1 VRNINNIASLAER
14 NRTASDQQVLE
25 FGKASYSIERDLIVL
40 KRAEVDE
47 EDEDELDEEKEDA
60 NEVVFDKNCRRF
72 EREADDDGLDEDE
85 DDDEDEDAVEA
96 SKIVNLI
103 RT

>member
-1 VRNINNIASLAER
+1 
-14 NRTASDQQVLE
+14 VLE
-25 FGKASYSIERDLIVL
+25 FGSGKASYSIERDLIVL
-40 KRAEVDE
+40 KRGGTNAEVDE

-72 EREADDDGLDEDE
+72 EREVDDGLDEDD
-85 DDDEDEDAVEA
+85 DDDEDAEDEDGVEA